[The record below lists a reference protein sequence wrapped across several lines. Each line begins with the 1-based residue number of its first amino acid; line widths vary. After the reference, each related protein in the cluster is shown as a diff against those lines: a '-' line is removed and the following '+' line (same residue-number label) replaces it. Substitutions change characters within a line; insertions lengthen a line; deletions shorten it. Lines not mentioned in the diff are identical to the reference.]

1 MRGEGCLMKYR
12 LGIMFLIVLSGM
24 ISIAAFNP
32 IIGPLSRNLG
42 LSDFQSGCLVSVAGL
57 CWLLGGYFWE
67 KQTFMNRK
75 LLLASIM
82 LVYLA
87 TLIIFALLADYA
99 VHAQS
104 KGSFFWSFFLLR
116 AIAGFFFGGIPAL
129 AQAYVMGWT
138 TKETRTRGMALFGA
152 ANGLGFVVGPAM
164 SGGMAAVG
172 LTAPMYAAAI
182 LLLILAILFLVFIP
196 KERDKEIQRQVISL
210 SPNDRRI
217 RLYLWIGLLLSFA
230 LNIVQVTIG
239 FFVQDTLGYNAQQAT
254 QLIGLG
260 LAISGIMVVLSQI
273 VISKYLK
280 WHPTRVLGVGLLF
293 VALGLMGLLM
303 FIRFA
308 YVDFTFLGIGIGFTL
323 LGYSAGASM
332 AVQDHEQ
339 RSVASFIA
347 ALQGGGSFLGP
358 VIGTALYTANM
369 VFPYSLCVL
378 MICIAGFAIMKK
390 RAKGVQINS

>member
-1 MRGEGCLMKYR
+1 MKYKFS
-12 LGIMFLIVLSGM
+12 IMFLIVLSGM

-42 LSDFQSGCLVSVAGL
+42 LSDFQSGSLVSVAGL
-57 CWLLGGYFWE
+57 CWLLGGFFWE

-75 LLLASIM
+75 TLLASIM
-82 LVYLA
+82 FVYMA
-87 TLIIFALLADYA
+87 TLIIFALMADYA
-99 VHAQS
+99 VDAQGS
-104 KGSFFWSFFLLR
+104 TKLFLSFFVLR
-116 AIAGFFFGGIPAL
+116 AVAGFFFGGIPAL

-138 TKETRTRGMALFGA
+138 TQETRTRGMALFGA
-152 ANGLGFVVGPAM
+152 ANGLGFVLGPAM
-164 SGGMAAVG
+164 SGGMATIG
-172 LTAPMYAAAI
+172 LTAPMYAVAA
-182 LLLILAILFLVFIP
+182 LLFVLIFLFLGCVP
-196 KERDKEIQRQVISL
+196 KEKEKKIQRQKISL
-210 SPNDRRI
+210 SPNDTRI

-239 FFVQDTLGYNAQQAT
+239 FFVQDSLGYNAQHAT

-260 LAISGIMVVLSQI
+260 LAISGVMVVLTQI

-280 WHPTRVLGVGLLF
+280 WHPKRVLRVGLLF
-293 VALGLMGLLM
+293 VALGLLGLLM

-308 YVDFTFLGIGIGFTL
+308 YVDFAILGIGIGFTL

-332 AVQDHEQ
+332 AVEDHEQ

-358 VIGTALYTANM
+358 VIGTALYTANKA
-369 VFPYSLCVL
+369 FPYSFCVL
-378 MICIAGFAIMKK
+378 LICIAGFYVLKK
-390 RAKGVQINS
+390 RSSTSVSLNS

>member
-1 MRGEGCLMKYR
+1 MKYR

-280 WHPTRVLGVGLLF
+280 WHPRRVLGVGLLF